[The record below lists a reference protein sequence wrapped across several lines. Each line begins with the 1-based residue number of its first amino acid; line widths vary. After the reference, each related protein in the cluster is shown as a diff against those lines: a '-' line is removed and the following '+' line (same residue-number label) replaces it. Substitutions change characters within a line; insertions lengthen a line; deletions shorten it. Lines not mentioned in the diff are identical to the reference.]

1 MEKLIGILTIAL
13 YAAAMLFLAVILPM
27 PAFMVLALL
36 IIIMAIIYQVEGR
49 HDDQ

>member
-1 MEKLIGILTIAL
+1 MEKLIGIFTIAL

-27 PAFMVLALL
+27 PVFMGLALL
-36 IIIMAIIYQVEGR
+36 VIIMAIVYGMEVG

>member
-1 MEKLIGILTIAL
+1 MEKLIGIFTIAL

-36 IIIMAIIYQVEGR
+36 VIILAIISGMEGR